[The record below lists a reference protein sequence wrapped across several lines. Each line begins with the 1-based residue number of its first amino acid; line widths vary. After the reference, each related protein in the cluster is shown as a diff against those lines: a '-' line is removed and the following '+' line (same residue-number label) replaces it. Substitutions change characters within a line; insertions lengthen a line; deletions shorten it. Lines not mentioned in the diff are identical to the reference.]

1 MNYSDSLSRM
11 MLLYGLLI
19 VIVVYLAL
27 RYFYSVQY
35 VTGKNTLYGSSVT
48 QALFPQEKLMPPTW
62 GTNSIGMMNADATK
76 YGQGPFW
83 PQHTPYQATK
93 SGSGGLNPEG
103 EERGGKGYYP
113 GVELREGYDPVPTI
127 QNMYDESGIPEKKAW
142 DVGWWGYF

>member
-27 RYFYSVQY
+27 RHFYSVQY
-35 VTGKNTLYGSSVT
+35 VTGEHTLYGSSVT

-76 YGQGPFW
+76 YGQGAFW
-83 PQHTPYQATK
+83 PEHIPYKADK
-93 SGSGGLNPEG
+93 SGSGGLNPKG
-103 EERGGKGYYP
+103 EERRAKGYYP
-113 GVELREGYDPVPTI
+113 GVELREGYEPVPTI